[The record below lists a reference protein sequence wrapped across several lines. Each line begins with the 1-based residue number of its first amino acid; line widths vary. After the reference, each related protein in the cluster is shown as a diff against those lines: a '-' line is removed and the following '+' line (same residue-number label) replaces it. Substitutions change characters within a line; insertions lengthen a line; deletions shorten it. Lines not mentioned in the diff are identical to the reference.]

1 YIDSMKN
8 IRYIPFILGMI
19 FMLIVTG
26 AEYPDTDFMVFSDP
40 HLYSIELG
48 TGTELFEEYLNSD
61 RKMLALS
68 EEILSKATQIVIDS
82 APNFLI
88 IPGDMTKDGE
98 LLNHQLMT
106 KYLSEI
112 EDNDIAVYVIP
123 GNHDINNPH
132 AFAYTDTSKTRV
144 PTISPDEFN
153 DIYNE
158 FGYGEALYRDAAS
171 LSYIAQP
178 VEGLWILGID
188 ACYYEDNFK
197 DNYPATE
204 GRIRPRTM
212 QWIEE
217 RLKEARKR
225 DIAVIAMMH
234 HGLTEHFTDQKAHYP
249 PYVVDNHKEVS
260 SSFAEWGIDLC
271 FTGHFHANDITRA
284 DTDNGP
290 IYDIETGSLVT
301 YPAPLRTVQFK
312 NSNAHIKSIFIERI
326 PSHKNFSPYAREYA
340 AAGIKS
346 IAYTQM
352 KKYWVKDSDITIISD
367 KVADVFMHHYD
378 GSEHEIE
385 DMQLITDS
393 LSIYGKIIAYFQ
405 KGMVEVLKKDLPP
418 EDNEVLLE
426 LGK

>member
-1 YIDSMKN
+1 MKN

-19 FMLIVTG
+19 FMLIARG

-48 TGTELFEEYLNSD
+48 TGTKLFEEYLNSD

-68 EEILSKATQIVIDS
+68 EEILSKAAQIVIDS
-82 APNFLI
+82 APKFLI

-106 KYLSEI
+106 KYLSKI
-112 EDNDIAVYVIP
+112 ENSGIPVYVIP

-132 AFAYTDTSKTRV
+132 AFSYSDTAKIRV
-144 PTISPDEFN
+144 PTISPVEFE
-153 DIYNE
+153 DIYSD
-158 FGYGEALYRDAAS
+158 FGYNEAMYRDTAS

-188 ACYYEDNFK
+188 ACYYENNFK
-197 DNYPATE
+197 ENYPQTG
-204 GRIRPRTM
+204 GRIRASTM

-217 RLKEARKR
+217 RMKEARRR
-225 DIAVIAMMH
+225 DISVIAMMH
-234 HGLTEHFTDQKAHYP
+234 HGLTEHFRDQKAHYP
-249 PYVVDNHKEVS
+249 EYVVYNHREVS
-260 SSFAEWGIDLC
+260 SYFAKWGIELC

-284 DTDNGP
+284 DTDNGS

-301 YPAPLRTVQFK
+301 YPSPLRTVQIK
-312 NSNAHIKSIFIERI
+312 DNNAHIRSIFIERI
-326 PSHKNFSPYAREYA
+326 PSHKNFSSYAREYA
-340 AAGIKS
+340 ADGIKS
-346 IAYTQM
+346 IAYSKM
-352 KKYWVKDSDITIISD
+352 KKYKVKDSDIAIISN
-367 KVADVFMHHYD
+367 KVANVFMHHYD
-378 GSEHEIE
+378 GSEEEIE

-405 KGMVEVLKKDLPP
+405 KNMVEVIKKDLPP
-418 EDNEVLLE
+418 EDNEVIIDLRSE
-426 LGK
+426 EE